1 VVSERAAT
9 GSQGGAWLCA
19 VDGVRCPTGRPAA
32 LRTTGAPKLTSAL
45 CYFAAAVLV
54 AALAFVVAAPAR
66 AAEGIPDAGL
76 AEAARSAKLADFD
89 WNDEQCRRER
99 TVEQWLADLG
109 RDVVASVEWYGGACR
124 LTNDVNPI
132 DSGSD
137 WCGGAEIRLK
147 APLSADD
154 VPVVEVYFERPVDG
168 RVAAPYAFRGLM
180 LTADGED
187 YTRFSAH
194 FEAGWESRFPGAVE
208 GCEEE

>member
-1 VVSERAAT
+1 MRVGLVRRSSAVVSVVVLA
-9 GSQGGAWLCA
+9 LF
-19 VDGVRCPTGRPAA
+19 GVAPTQ
-32 LRTTGAPKLTSAL
+32 
-45 CYFAAAVLV
+45 
-54 AALAFVVAAPAR
+54 
-66 AAEGIPDAGL
+66 AAEGIADAAL
-76 AEAARSAKLADFD
+76 AEAARTARLADFD

-99 TVEQWLADLG
+99 TVEQWLAELG

-124 LTNDVNPI
+124 LTNGVNPI

-137 WCGGAEIRLK
+137 WCGGAEIRLN

-154 VPVVEVYFERPVDG
+154 VPMIEVYFERPVDG

-180 LTADGED
+180 LVDGGED

-208 GCEEE
+208 GCGAE